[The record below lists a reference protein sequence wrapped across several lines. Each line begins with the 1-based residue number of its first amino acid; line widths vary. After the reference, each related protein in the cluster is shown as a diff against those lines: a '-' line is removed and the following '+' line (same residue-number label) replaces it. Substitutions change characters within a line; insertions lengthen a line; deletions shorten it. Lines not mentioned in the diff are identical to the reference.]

1 MPIEGRGFKRASPP
15 CPGRHRLWAALGI
28 GLWVLGSAGGI
39 TQAAAQGLNPLANAS
54 DSQPIDITAASGI
67 EWDQN
72 RQLYIARGNAV
83 AVRGTSA
90 VHADVLTAHYR
101 PSKSK
106 SEGGNEVYR
115 LDADGHVVI
124 TAPNRT
130 VVGDQAIYDVDQQI
144 GIVTGQHLQLTT
156 PTDVVTAR
164 DSLEWYDQQQV
175 AVARGDAVAI
185 RGDRRIRGDVL
196 TAHFIKDKTAA
207 GKDKAAAA
215 PKTAG
220 VQPGEAKPASAPAV
234 RPAEPASAP
243 SAAKAVAAA
252 GSSKPGAAKMS
263 IDPEEGNSKI
273 SRVDAQGHVVVV
285 TATDIGRGDYGVYN
299 AQTGIATLLGNVTVT
314 RGQDAVKGQYA
325 VMDLNT
331 NISRMMTV
339 AAKPGTP
346 PPRVEGLFYRQDV
359 AHQGDGSQKSG
370 VKPAGGGAP
379 KS

>member
-1 MPIEGRGFKRASPP
+1 MPIEGRGFRRLSPP
-15 CPGRHRLWAALGI
+15 YLGWDRLWAALGI
-28 GLWVLGSAGGI
+28 GLWVAGSAGGI

-72 RQLYIARGNAV
+72 RQVYIARGNAV

-101 PSKSK
+101 PSKSE

-207 GKDKAAAA
+207 GKDKTAVG

-220 VQPGEAKPASAPAV
+220 VQPGETKPASAPAV
-234 RPAEPASAP
+234 RPAGPASAP

-252 GSSKPGAAKMS
+252 GLSKPGAAKTS

-285 TATDIGRGDYGVYN
+285 TATDIGRVVYGVYN

-346 PPRVEGLFYRQDV
+346 PSRVEGLFYRQDV
-359 AHQGDGSQKSG
+359 AHQGNGTQKSG

>member
-1 MPIEGRGFKRASPP
+1 M
-15 CPGRHRLWAALGI
+15 
-28 GLWVLGSAGGI
+28 

-54 DSQPIDITAASGI
+54 ASLPIDITAASGI

-72 RQLYIARGNAV
+72 RQVYIARGNAV

-156 PTDVVTAR
+156 PSDIVTAR

-185 RGDRRIRGDVL
+185 RGDRRIRADVL
-196 TAHFIKDKTAA
+196 TAHFIKDKTAT
-207 GKDKAAAA
+207 GKDKTATGKDKTATGKDKTPAG

-234 RPAEPASAP
+234 RPAGPASAP
-243 SAAKAVAAA
+243 PAAKTVAAA
-252 GSSKPGAAKMS
+252 GSSKPGAAKTS

-359 AHQGDGSQKSG
+359 AHQGNGAQKSG
-370 VKPAGGGAP
+370 AKPAGGGAP